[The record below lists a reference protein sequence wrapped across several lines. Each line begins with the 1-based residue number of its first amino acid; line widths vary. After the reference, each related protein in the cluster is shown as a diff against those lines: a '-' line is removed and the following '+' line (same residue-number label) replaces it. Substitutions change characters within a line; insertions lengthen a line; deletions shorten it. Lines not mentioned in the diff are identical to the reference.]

1 VVFDVSAMMP
11 KMRLG
16 MPTKN
21 AVPNIDTPD
30 TMVRTIADVLLGAVG
45 APVA

>member
-1 VVFDVSAMMP
+1 MMP

-16 MPTKN
+16 MPTRKTELS
-21 AVPNIDTPD
+21 IETPD
-30 TMVRTIADVLLGAVG
+30 TMVRMIADVLLGAV